1 MSNCL
6 YQLSDYDYSY
16 RLAISSSSLSSYNES
31 LLILK
36 ITMINSIGEEK
47 EEVIECNMDE
57 LDHLL
62 KCLKSASTELKKMK
76 DN

>member
-1 MSNCL
+1 MTSCL
-6 YQLSDYDYSY
+6 YQLSNYDYSY

-36 ITMINSIGEEK
+36 ITMINSIGEVKNEI
-47 EEVIECNMDE
+47 IECNMDE

-62 KCLKSASTELKKMK
+62 KCLKAASKKLKE
-76 DN
+76 